1 MLGIVNSHGLNWA
14 RLGMRIMRTVRLEE
28 TTEDDRNF
36 GQSGGRDNDTA
47 EHGTNLYTYLFME
60 ADRDVAT

>member
-1 MLGIVNSHGLNWA
+1 
-14 RLGMRIMRTVRLEE
+14 MRIMRTVRLEE